1 MMRVAVRFGALPA
14 TNLDKTGA
22 TLNDGSSKKYL
33 DGGDEIE
40 L

>member
-1 MMRVAVRFGALPA
+1 MVSDDQGNSQPA